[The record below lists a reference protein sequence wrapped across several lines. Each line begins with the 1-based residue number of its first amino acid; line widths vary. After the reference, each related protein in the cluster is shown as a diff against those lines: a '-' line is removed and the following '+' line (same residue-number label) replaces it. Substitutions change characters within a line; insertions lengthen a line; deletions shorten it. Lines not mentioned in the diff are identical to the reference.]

1 MINWGILGTGN
12 IAKTFAKAI
21 KDTSVSNLLAVGSR
35 SKESAELFSSKFSCI
50 GYGSYEQ
57 LLDNKEI
64 NAIYIA
70 TPHPS
75 HFELSYQ
82 ALMKDKP
89 VLCEKPISMNSS
101 EALALFELAKNRK
114 LLLMEAFMYRM
125 HPQTDKI
132 RQLIE
137 ENFKNKKIEI
147 KASFGF
153 RAEVEKNHR
162 LLNPELGGGSI
173 LDIGCYPLSMARMI
187 VGSANGKSFMDP
199 ESYEVQ
205 ANLSEDGVD
214 LSAEAKLM
222 FSDGSKAYLSSSIKE
237 NLNNSVEVT
246 DGKNT
251 LIIKDPWHCGEYQK
265 DSNHLILKDLKKQVT
280 EIAVSYTHLTLPT
293 ILLV

>member
-173 LDIGCYPLSMARMI
+173 LDLS
-187 VGSANGKSFMDP
+187 
-199 ESYEVQ
+199 
-205 ANLSEDGVD
+205 
-214 LSAEAKLM
+214 
-222 FSDGSKAYLSSSIKE
+222 
-237 NLNNSVEVT
+237 
-246 DGKNT
+246 
-251 LIIKDPWHCGEYQK
+251 LIHI
-265 DSNHLILKDLKKQVT
+265 
-280 EIAVSYTHLTLPT
+280 
-293 ILLV
+293 